1 MQEVKKIGQKFQNSS
16 ELLAGITASLHGVTC
31 SSDCDAADSE
41 VWPAMP
47 ETTQRLMSLCENWYK
62 HWKEQLTDKGTELG
76 TVTSYVGSVFKPEEI
91 PVAQILLC
99 VLGDMEMMLN
109 EAQVISLSV
118 KTSKQLDK
126 NNSKEIINKIAC
138 IVATFQFID
147 QSPAKEKLNQIQF
160 PCSELK
166 NSLEKIIEGFPNF
179 YQRMEAIGM

>member
-1 MQEVKKIGQKFQNSS
+1 
-16 ELLAGITASLHGVTC
+16 
-31 SSDCDAADSE
+31 
-41 VWPAMP
+41 
-47 ETTQRLMSLCENWYK
+47 
-62 HWKEQLTDKGTELG
+62 
-76 TVTSYVGSVFKPEEI
+76 
-91 PVAQILLC
+91 
-99 VLGDMEMMLN
+99 MLN